1 MIMGETKEY
10 IKGDKHVHQAGSV
23 MIKFAQYNV
32 PGQKVDWKQQEEKEA
47 EELEK
52 EFADFAEEAV
62 VVDDGDQPTQKREL
76 TAERRSILKQIDLL
90 IAKGDWK
97 LPATE
102 QNMKQSM
109 RQVLGVGERGLTV
122 TEMELSDT
130 LWSLLE
136 HRRGGD
142 ALRITFQ
149 NLIGYWDEHG
159 LFHKHQGSPSLCK
172 LFFGS
177 ADGYSNIDKGR
188 PGKSGVLGEFKSVVP
203 LLDRYLPHD
212 V

>member
-1 MIMGETKEY
+1 MSEKYHYESGAIHHDHHKE
-10 IKGDKHVHQAGSV
+10 INIGSV
-23 MIKFAQYNV
+23 SERSLRSIISAFLN
-32 PGQKVDWKQQEEKEA
+32 D
-47 EELEK
+47 
-52 EFADFAEEAV
+52 DAEEAV

-136 HRRGGD
+136 HRRGG
-142 ALRITFQ
+142 LV
-149 NLIGYWDEHG
+149 IGTSTDC
-159 LFHKHQGSPSLCK
+159 FIS
-172 LFFGS
+172 
-177 ADGYSNIDKGR
+177 IRGR
-188 PGKSGVLGEFKSVVP
+188 PRSASCFSVLQTDTAILTKGVLERVGCWVSLNRSFRCSTAICP
-203 LLDRYLPHD
+203 MMCNLR
-212 V
+212 

>member
-52 EFADFAEEAV
+52 EFADFDEEAV

-90 IAKGDWK
+90 I
-97 LPATE
+97 
-102 QNMKQSM
+102 
-109 RQVLGVGERGLTV
+109 LGVGERGLTV

-149 NLIGYWDEHG
+149 NLIGYWDEHR

>member
-1 MIMGETKEY
+1 LN
-10 IKGDKHVHQAGSV
+10 D
-23 MIKFAQYNV
+23 
-32 PGQKVDWKQQEEKEA
+32 D
-47 EELEK
+47 
-52 EFADFAEEAV
+52 AEEAV

-149 NLIGYWDEHG
+149 NLIGYWDEHR